1 MEFVAKSIR
10 QRLHDGARYRDIRVL
25 LGDVEAY
32 QLQLKTIF
40 DQYQI
45 PFYLGRSEAMIHH
58 PLIQVIESLG
68 RIKQFNY
75 HTEDVINLLKT
86 GLYSD
91 LTQAEVDAF
100 EQYLRFAEVKGAT
113 KFHKPFTSNRQ
124 GKFNLEEL
132 NTLRERVVE
141 PPVPF
146 FSQR

>member
-1 MEFVAKSIR
+1 M
-10 QRLHDGARYRDIRVL
+10 

-45 PFYLGRSEAMIHH
+45 PFYLGRSEAMVHH

-75 HTEDVINLLKT
+75 QTEDVINLLKT

-100 EQYLRFAEVKGAT
+100 EQYLGFAGSKGCY
-113 KFHKPFTSNRQ
+113 KI
-124 GKFNLEEL
+124 
-132 NTLRERVVE
+132 
-141 PPVPF
+141 
-146 FSQR
+146 SQAFY